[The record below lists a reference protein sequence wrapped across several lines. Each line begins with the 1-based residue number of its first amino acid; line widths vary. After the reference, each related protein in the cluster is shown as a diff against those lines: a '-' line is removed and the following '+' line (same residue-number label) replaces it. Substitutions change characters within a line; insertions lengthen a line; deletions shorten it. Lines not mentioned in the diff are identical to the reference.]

1 MNFAQSR
8 RFAVS
13 GMRCAACSS
22 RLERVVA
29 ALPAVAEVNVNLA
42 TETMQL
48 RWDENLL
55 PVPELQQK
63 ISRLGF
69 TIEAQDDDRQVE
81 LEISGMHCAACS
93 SRLEK
98 ILANQPGVLTAEVN
112 LAYESARLR
121 LAPEAS
127 LRDLI
132 SAVVKAGFTA
142 RKKALDAASY
152 LAKGEEKRV
161 EITAMRRRLMLT
173 FLFALPLL
181 WLAMG
186 PMVGLPPPPILTR
199 NIFFLGLAQL
209 ALTIP
214 IMFWSRSF
222 YLAGLPALWRRAPTM
237 DSLIAVGTGA
247 AFIYSL
253 WHLWETSAHFAHG
266 LANSEAGGGHA
277 EFYFES
283 VGVLLAL
290 VSLGK
295 FFEARAKARTTT
307 AIEQLMSLSP
317 EEATLV
323 LDDQQKTIA
332 CAEIEP
338 GDHLLVKPGERIPID
353 GRVEQGQSE
362 VDESMLTGE
371 SMPVLKKSGDTVTGG
386 AVNHHGVLWIEA
398 LRFPEETVLAR
409 IVRLVRDA
417 QGSKAPI
424 ANLADKIS
432 LYFVPSVMATAL
444 VTGALWFF
452 WGGIGFAPALKYAIA
467 VLVIACPCAMG
478 LATPMSIM
486 VAAGRGAQLGILVK
500 SGAALQR
507 AEKIETVLFDK
518 TGTLTE
524 GRPKLVRIELGKGG
538 YAEEDILSW
547 AAGVERLSEH
557 PLAKAIVA
565 AAEKRHLPVTTARDF
580 TSVAGRGVAAFAGER
595 RIIIGNTAWMAENN
609 VAFSEGEVE
618 NRRGHTVLCMAID
631 QEMAAALVLADAP
644 RSEAKEVVATL
655 KKMGL
660 RLAMVSGDQRRTAEA
675 VATELGI
682 DEVYAEILPTD
693 KAAKITQLQATGG
706 QVAMIGDGVNDAP
719 ALARAD
725 VGVAM
730 GGGVDIAL
738 ESGDIVLVRNDL
750 RTLVTALRLARA
762 TMGNIR
768 QNLFWAFAFN
778 SLGIPVA
785 AGLLALFGGPT
796 LNPMLAGAAMAMSSL
811 MVVTNALRLRF
822 FT

>member
-1 MNFAQSR
+1 MESTQSR
-8 RFAVS
+8 QFIVS
-13 GMRCAACSS
+13 GMHCAACSS
-22 RLERVVA
+22 RIERVVA
-29 ALPAVAEVNVNLA
+29 ALPGVSEVGVNLA
-42 TETMQL
+42 TETMRL
-48 RWDENLL
+48 SWDEDIL
-55 PVPELQQK
+55 PVPELQKK
-63 ISRLGF
+63 IAQLGF
-69 TIEAQDDDRQVE
+69 TIAARDDDRQIE

-98 ILANQPGVLTAEVN
+98 ILANQSGVLAAEVN
-112 LAYESARLR
+112 LADESARLR

-127 LRDLI
+127 LRGLLA
-132 SAVVKAGFTA
+132 AVAKAGFTA
-142 RKKALDAASY
+142 RKKNLGTASY
-152 LAKGEEKRV
+152 LASRQEKQMELAV
-161 EITAMRRRLMLT
+161 MRRRLILI

-186 PMVGLPPPPILTR
+186 PMASLPLPQVFIDNYLL
-199 NIFFLGLAQL
+199 LGLAQL
-209 ALTIP
+209 ALTLP
-214 IMFWSRSF
+214 IMFWARSF
-222 YLAGLPALWRRAPTM
+222 YLLGLPALWRRAPTM

-253 WHLWETSAHFAHG
+253 WNLWETPADFHHMMTKSGAH
-266 LANSEAGGGHA
+266 SGHA

-290 VSLGK
+290 VFLGK
-295 FFEARAKARTTT
+295 FFEARAKARTTA
-307 AIEQLMSLSP
+307 AIEQLMLLAP
-317 EEATLV
+317 EEATLIANG
-323 LDDQQKTIA
+323 QQKRIA

-353 GRVEQGQSE
+353 SRVEEGESE

-371 SMPVLKKSGDTVTGG
+371 SMPVVKKAGDTVTGG
-386 AVNHHGVLWIEA
+386 TVNHHGVLWIEA

-424 ANLADKIS
+424 ASLADKIS
-432 LYFVPSVMATAL
+432 LYFVPSVMSIAL
-444 VTGALWFF
+444 LTGILWFF
-452 WGGIGFAPALKYAIA
+452 LGAIGFAPALKYAIA

-500 SGAALQR
+500 NGAALER
-507 AEKIETVLFDK
+507 AEKIKTVLFDK

-524 GRPKLVRIELGKGG
+524 GKPKLVMIKLGGTG
-538 YAEEDILSW
+538 YTENEILSW
-547 AAGVERLSEH
+547 AAGVEQLSEH
-557 PLAKAIVA
+557 PLAKAIVTA
-565 AAEKRHLPVTTARDF
+565 AMQRRLPVATAEAF
-580 TSVAGRGVAAFAGER
+580 AAVAGRGVAAIAGGR
-595 RIIIGNTAWMAENN
+595 RIAIGNAAWMAENG
-609 VAFSEGEVE
+609 VVTSDEEDE
-618 NRRGHTVLCMAID
+618 NQRGRTVLRMAVD
-631 QEMAAALVLADAP
+631 REMAAILVLADTLRP
-644 RSEAKEVVATL
+644 EAKEVVNTL

-660 RLAMVSGDQRRTAEA
+660 RLAMVSGDQRQTAEA
-675 VATELGI
+675 VAAEAGI
-682 DEVYAEILPTD
+682 DEVYAEILPED
-693 KAAKITQLQATGG
+693 KAGKIAELRAEGAK
-706 QVAMIGDGVNDAP
+706 VAMIGDGVNDAP

-738 ESGDIVLVRNDL
+738 ESGDIVLVGNDL
-750 RTLVTALRLARA
+750 RALVTALRLARA
-762 TMGNIR
+762 TMKNIR

-785 AGLLALFGGPT
+785 AGLLVLFGGPS

-811 MVVTNALRLRF
+811 IVVTNALRLRF